1 MLDLLITHAT
11 LPDGRTDMGVAVL
24 GGRIVEVAAGL
35 NAPAHETLDAEGQLL
50 TPPFCDPHFHM
61 DATLSYGL
69 PRVNQ
74 SGTLLEGIAVW
85 GELKPL
91 LLEEALVARAL
102 AYGDWAVAKGLLAI
116 RSHVDTSDPSLL
128 PVRAMLEAKRLM
140 APYLDVQL
148 VAFPQDGVLRS
159 PGGLDNLKRALDLG
173 VDVVGGIPHFERT
186 YQEGTT
192 SVKLLCELAA
202 ERGLPVDMHCDE
214 SDDPLSRHIETLDDR
229 YDYDWL
235 ILRTALEKSA
245 PAFGPF
251 EMRQLDEAMS
261 PPRVAQEL
269 TLAKGRINVLARATS
284 PAVEQ
289 QFLPIRIPI
298 DKGLLGLRVFLVRAV
313 DLPRFAAVRSV
324 QDLRAMRAGQGKDW
338 ADVSILR
345 AAGIPVVEGTFERL
359 YSMLMAGRF
368 DFYSRGVDEA
378 PRELSEAQGKYPGM
392 TLEPSLLLEYPLPR
406 YIFVRRDA
414 EGERLARRITAGL
427 ESMVQDG

>member
-1 MLDLLITHAT
+1 MASSSPTRRRFLQGTLSGCLLPALDGARAGAAIQ
-11 LPDGRTDMGVAVL
+11 
-24 GGRIVEVAAGL
+24 RIVY
-35 NAPAHETLDAEGQLL
+35 P
-50 TPPFCDPHFHM
+50 
-61 DATLSYGL
+61 
-69 PRVNQ
+69 
-74 SGTLLEGIAVW
+74 
-85 GELKPL
+85 
-91 LLEEALVARAL
+91 
-102 AYGDWAVAKGLLAI
+102 
-116 RSHVDTSDPSLL
+116 
-128 PVRAMLEAKRLM
+128 
-140 APYLDVQL
+140 
-148 VAFPQDGVLRS
+148 
-159 PGGLDNLKRALDLG
+159 
-173 VDVVGGIPHFERT
+173 
-186 YQEGTT
+186 
-192 SVKLLCELAA
+192 
-202 ERGLPVDMHCDE
+202 
-214 SDDPLSRHIETLDDR
+214 RHIETLDDR

-406 YIFVRRDA
+406 YVFVRRDA

-427 ESMVQDG
+427 ESMVQDGTLNALFRKHKGPVIERCGLEKRRVLSLRHPGISPETPLNRQELWYRPQTAT